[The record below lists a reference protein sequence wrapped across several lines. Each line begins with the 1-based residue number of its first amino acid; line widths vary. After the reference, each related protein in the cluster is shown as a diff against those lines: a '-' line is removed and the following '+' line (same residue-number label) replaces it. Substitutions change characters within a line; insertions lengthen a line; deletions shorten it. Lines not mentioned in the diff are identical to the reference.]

1 VKLVLILLLCACPLF
16 ADTPVFDNNSTGNG
30 TDDFSFSHTNNCT
43 VNCGMVVVTCT
54 STGGG
59 TSVSSV
65 TYNSV
70 AMTELGGVGG
80 VFQVGVRTQLWQLNS
95 PTSGTNSVAVAVTN
109 SNEASA
115 AAITYSNVNQS
126 TAVGTPTTG
135 GGSGSAPSIA
145 VTSAVGEVV
154 VDGVCSTDNVTF
166 TAGAGQTKRAGLA
179 VNNVSNGASEE
190 AGAASVTMSWTNSV
204 TDWAAIGVSLK
215 PSAAPPV
222 GGSGAAPRMAERLYQ

>member
-1 VKLVLILLLCACPLF
+1 
-16 ADTPVFDNNSTGNG
+16 
-30 TDDFSFSHTNNCT
+30 
-43 VNCGMVVVTCT
+43 
-54 STGGG
+54 
-59 TSVSSV
+59 
-65 TYNSV
+65 
-70 AMTELGGVGG
+70 MTELGGVGG